1 MLFLTCSAKLAT
13 LTKLLQNSFPES
25 LKVHGALH
33 HIICNNPFRLQV
45 LVDKWPEFT
54 SVICRPPLEE
64 MTDAMDPY
72 MNTYFLFSKDP
83 QNLIQMLQEPST
95 INWKQKLQIQGCQPG
110 LGNVLHK
117 ISSNHGS
124 CMQTSSNIL
133 YMRHG
138 IKNAN
143 ELDNRN
149 SRRSINMHFSELN
162 PEEAYLVNAE
172 WGFGGNEKSKN
183 YITRC
188 IQMFP
193 NLCARKEG
201 TQQPIAWV
209 LTEQSAEIRMGY
221 TEGTYR
227 AQGVFHD
234 IVTRVIAI
242 MTSRGVPIYC
252 HIAADNTRSQSACL
266 AAGFF
271 PVGRWQQ
278 WTFQPS

>member
-1 MLFLTCSAKLAT
+1 MLFLTCSTKLT
-13 LTKLLQNSFPES
+13 TLRKLLTKSFPES
-25 LKVHGALH
+25 LKVHGAVH
-33 HIICNNPFRLQV
+33 HIIHNNPFQLQV

-54 SVICRPPLEE
+54 SVICRPALED
-64 MTDAMDPY
+64 MTDALDHY
-72 MNTYFLFSKDP
+72 YNTYFLFSKDP
-83 QNLIQMLQEPST
+83 QNLSQMLEEPSA
-95 INWKQKLQIQGCQPG
+95 INWKQKLQIQGCQPE
-110 LGNVLHK
+110 LGNVLQK
-117 ISSNHGS
+117 ISSKYGS
-124 CMQTSSNIL
+124 CMQTNSDIL

-138 IKNAN
+138 ITNTD

-149 SRRSINMHFSELN
+149 STRSLNIHFSELN
-162 PEEAYLVNAE
+162 LDEAYLVDAK
-172 WGFGGNEKSKN
+172 WAFGGNENSKN

-209 LTEQSAEIRMGY
+209 LTEQSAELRMGY

-227 AQGVFHD
+227 AQGVFYN
-234 IVTRVIAI
+234 IVTRLIAT

-252 HIAADNTRSQSACL
+252 SIADDNAKSQSACF

-278 WTFQPS
+278 WNFQPS